1 MSTARRV
8 GERGSVMLVALVIL
22 VALLG
27 LGGYA
32 AMSVQQGISQSGHDR
47 HEQAAL
53 YAAESGVA
61 AGIDYLRRNFDQ
73 VEHWS
78 AYVTPDNENPMSPV
92 GVRGNRAEPGDPG
105 NVFDEETGLWYEVTF
120 FNHIADPELSLGN
133 DSDARVLVHAV
144 GHAPNGTSVS
154 LEVEVRGD
162 GSVSLG
168 GRPCPAYAQ
177 RGIAEDGAG
186 RNDCLD
192 AVVEDVAT
200 FEPGS

>member
-1 MSTARRV
+1 MTTSRQVR
-8 GERGSVMLVALVIL
+8 ERGSVMVVALVIL

-32 AMSVQQGISQSGHDR
+32 AVSVQQGIAQIGHDR
-47 HEQAAL
+47 HEQSAL

-61 AGIDYLRRNFDQ
+61 AGIDFLRRNYDEL
-73 VEHWS
+73 EHWS
-78 AYVTPDNENPMSPV
+78 AFVTPNNEAPVSPEQ
-92 GVRGNRAEPGDPG
+92 VRGNRARPGEPGSIL
-105 NVFDEETGLWYEVTF
+105 DEEAGAWYEVAF
-120 FNHIADPELSLGN
+120 FNHIGDPELALGN
-133 DSDARVLVHAV
+133 DSDGRLIVHAV

-154 LEVEVRGD
+154 LEVEVRAD
-162 GSVSLG
+162 GTVSLG

-192 AVVEDVAT
+192 AVVNDVAT
-200 FEPGS
+200 FEPGN

>member
-1 MSTARRV
+1 MTTSRQVR
-8 GERGSVMLVALVIL
+8 ERGSVMIVALVIL

-32 AMSVQQGISQSGHDR
+32 AVSVKQSIAQVGHDR

-61 AGIDYLRRNFDQ
+61 AGIEFLRRHYDELDN
-73 VEHWS
+73 WS
-78 AYVTPDNENPMSPV
+78 AFVTPNNEAPVSPPE
-92 GVRGNRAEPGDPG
+92 VRGNGARPGEPG
-105 NVFDEETGLWYEVTF
+105 NLFDEDSAAWYEVSF
-120 FNHIADPELSLGN
+120 FNHIGDPELALGN
-133 DSDARVLVHAV
+133 DSDGRILVHSV
-144 GHAPNGTSVS
+144 GHGPNGTSVS
-154 LEVEVRGD
+154 LEVEVRAD

-186 RNDCLD
+186 RNDCLG
-192 AVVEDVAT
+192 AVIGEVAT
-200 FEPGS
+200 FEPGT